1 MEEILE
7 MREED
12 QTANRK
18 QIVIF
23 QLGEEEYGINILQ
36 TKEIIKP
43 SKITNVPNTPDY
55 VLGVINLRGQIV
67 PVIDLRKRF
76 AIAATETTDKQRV
89 ITIEVRDSLIGL
101 VVDSVNG
108 VVWLNMNE
116 LEPAPEIAGGIEQEF
131 IEGVGK
137 IEDRLLVLID
147 LEKLLFGNDQEG

>member
-23 QLGEEEYGINILQ
+23 QLGKEEYGINILQ

-137 IEDRLLVLID
+137 IEDRLLVIID

>member
-7 MREED
+7 MREEN

-23 QLGEEEYGINILQ
+23 QLGGEEYGINILQ

-76 AIAATETTDKQRV
+76 AIADTEATEKQRV

-137 IEDRLLVLID
+137 IEDRLLVIID